1 MQPNVVH
8 FVPLDQIEIEEGF
21 NARNFDTKDN
31 RDHVADLAR
40 SIAARGVENPLR
52 ARVVAG
58 ENGLT
63 RLILTDGESRLRAA
77 RKAREDGA
85 SLETVPVLIEDEHR
99 VESDR
104 IVSLVVKNT
113 GKALTPLEM
122 LNVIERLE
130 KMGVKQVEYCRELG
144 MTKTAAQNIKLLGR
158 ATDVTKQL
166 VARGS
171 ISATLVQDLLR
182 EHKDPESVQEIVVRE
197 VAKAERKAQ
206 ATGAG
211 LGKVTKSKVQ
221 DPDKVLYSK
230 GVQDGLIAAL
240 QDIYALTH
248 RFASLDEATQKKHIV
263 KLRKAVKDSLENA
276 NAPLVREMNEEIESD
291 EEVAE

>member
-1 MQPNVVH
+1 
-8 FVPLDQIEIEEGF
+8 
-21 NARNFDTKDN
+21 
-31 RDHVADLAR
+31 
-40 SIAARGVENPLR
+40 
-52 ARVVAG
+52 
-58 ENGLT
+58 
-63 RLILTDGESRLRAA
+63 LTDGESRLRAA